1 MECDALPSHT
11 SPCQAVKSL
20 SVAGV
25 LRACCLRAPPR
36 FLFGES
42 HTIPFVVVAQDGFTA
57 MTYKVHVERQCP
69 WYMRADVMQM
79 TAKVTSTVSIV
90 TESARACSYYS
101 ISR

>member
-20 SVAGV
+20 GVVAGV
-25 LRACCLRAPPR
+25 LRACCRRAAPR

-79 TAKVTSTVSIV
+79 TAKVPA
-90 TESARACSYYS
+90 ARACRA
-101 ISR
+101 IKIR